1 MANYQ
6 AARALMGKERGK
18 YRTGSIGRPLEN
30 RLLKIMEKVFL
41 RS

>member
-18 YRTGSIGRPLEN
+18 YRTSGVGCPFEN